1 MTDKSMALAEL
12 LEKRMASQDF
22 LRETLTFLLQELM
35 EHEVAAVCGAERH
48 ERSEE
53 RVNQRNGYRDR
64 PLETRLGRVDL
75 KVPKLR
81 QGSYFP
87 GFLEP
92 RRMSERALT
101 AVVQEAY
108 VQGISTR
115 KVDELVQAMGM
126 TGISKSQVSRLCA
139 SIDERVQAFLTRP
152 LEGSWPYVWLD
163 ATYIKSRE
171 HGPVAG
177 QAVVVATAVNQEGYR
192 EILGLS
198 VGPAETEDFWTAFL
212 RSLVRRGLCGTRLVI
227 SDAHEGLKKAI
238 ATVLTGAGW
247 QRCRVHFM
255 RNVLSHVPK
264 AHQPAISAAVR
275 TAFAQSDQAAARRQW
290 RQVADSLRERFAK
303 AATCM
308 DSAEEDVLA
317 FMAFPKEHWPKLAST
332 NCLERLNKEIKRRS
346 NVVGIFPN
354 DAAITRLVGA
364 ILLEQ
369 NDEWQV
375 SRRYLS
381 LESLAPVLMTLGQP
395 DAEPLTHEEA
405 AA

>member
-1 MTDKSMALAEL
+1 MTTDTMALQAL
-12 LEKRMASQDF
+12 LEKRDVAPDF
-22 LRETLTFLLQELM
+22 LRETLAFMLQELM
-35 EHEVAAVCGAERH
+35 EHEVSGLCGAERH
-48 ERSEE
+48 ARSEA
-53 RVNQRNGYRDR
+53 RVNQRNGYRER

-75 KVPKLR
+75 QVPKLR

-92 RRMSERALT
+92 RRMSEKALT

-126 TGISKSQVSRLCA
+126 TGISKSQVSRLCEA
-139 SIDERVQAFLTRP
+139 IDERVQAFLQRP
-152 LEGSWPYVWLD
+152 LEGRWPYVWLD

-171 HGPVAG
+171 HGPVAS
-177 QAVVVATAVNQEGYR
+177 QAVVVATAVNEEGYR
-192 EILGLS
+192 EVLGLS
-198 VGPAETEDFWTAFL
+198 VGPAESESFWKEFL
-212 RSLVRRGLCGTRLVI
+212 RSLVARGLKGTRLVV

-238 ATVLTGAGW
+238 AAVLTGASW

-255 RNVLSHVPK
+255 RNVLAQVPK

-275 TAFAQSDQAAARRQW
+275 TAFAQPDQQAAARQW
-290 RQVADSLRERFAK
+290 RQVADSLRERFPK
-303 AATCM
+303 AADCM

-317 FMAFPKEHWPKLAST
+317 YMAFPKDHWPKLAST

-354 DAAITRLVGA
+354 NAAVMRLVGA
-364 ILLEQ
+364 VLLEQ

-381 LESLAPVLMTLGQP
+381 LESLAPVLKP
-395 DAEPLTHEEA
+395 ENEAEKLSYDNA
-405 AA
+405 A

>member
-1 MTDKSMALAEL
+1 MTELSMALNEL
-12 LEKRMASQDF
+12 LEKRETSTDF
-22 LRETLTFLLQELM
+22 LRETLAFLLQELM
-35 EHEVAAVCGAERH
+35 EHEVHGRCGAEKHARSD
-48 ERSEE
+48 ERIT
-53 RVNQRNGYRDR
+53 QRNGYRDR

-81 QGSYFP
+81 EGSYFP

-92 RRMSERALT
+92 RRMSEKALS

-115 KVDELVQAMGM
+115 KVDELVQSMGM

-139 SIDERVQAFLTRP
+139 EIDERVDTFLNRP
-152 LEGSWPYVWLD
+152 LEGNWPYVWLD

-171 HGPVAG
+171 HGPVAS

-192 EILGLS
+192 EVLGLS
-198 VGPAETEDFWTAFL
+198 VGPAETEAFWTDFL
-212 RSLVRRGLCGTRLVI
+212 RALVARGLSGTRLVI

-238 ATVLTGAGW
+238 ATVLNGAGW

-255 RNVLSHVPK
+255 RNVLAQVPK
-264 AHQPAISAAVR
+264 AHQPAVSAAVR
-275 TAFAQSDQAAARRQW
+275 TALNQPDQREASRQW
-290 RQVADSLRERFAK
+290 REVADGLRERFSK
-303 AATCM
+303 ASACL

-354 DAAITRLVGA
+354 NRAVTRLVGA
-364 ILLEQ
+364 VLLEQ
-369 NDEWQV
+369 SDEWQV
-375 SRRYLS
+375 SRRYMS
-381 LESLAPVLMTLGQP
+381 LESLATVVGSSGGDEANKLTLE
-395 DAEPLTHEEA
+395 DAA
-405 AA
+405 

>member
-1 MTDKSMALAEL
+1 MTEMSMALNEL
-12 LEKRMASQDF
+12 LEKREVAPDF
-22 LRETLTFLLQELM
+22 LRETLAFMLQELM
-35 EHEVAAVCGAERH
+35 EHEASALCGAERH
-48 ERSEE
+48 ARSEA
-53 RVNQRNGYRDR
+53 RVNQRNGYRKR

-75 KVPKLR
+75 QVPKLR

-92 RRMSERALT
+92 RRMSEKALT

-126 TGISKSQVSRLCA
+126 TGISKSQVSRLCEA
-139 SIDERVQAFLTRP
+139 IDERVQAFLQRP
-152 LEGSWPYVWLD
+152 LQGRWPYVWLD

-171 HGPVAG
+171 HGPVAS

-192 EILGLS
+192 EVLGLS
-198 VGPAETEDFWTAFL
+198 VGPAESESFWKEFL
-212 RSLVRRGLCGTRLVI
+212 RSLVARGLRGTRLVV

-238 ATVLTGAGW
+238 AAVLTGAGW

-255 RNVLSHVPK
+255 RNVLAQVPK

-275 TAFAQSDQAAARRQW
+275 TAFAQPDQQAAARQW
-290 RQVADSLRERFAK
+290 RQVADSLRERFPK
-303 AATCM
+303 AADCM

-317 FMAFPKEHWPKLAST
+317 FMAFPKDHWPKLAST

-354 DAAITRLVGA
+354 NAAVTRLVGA
-364 ILLEQ
+364 VLLEQ

-381 LESLAPVLMTLGQP
+381 LESLAPVLK
-395 DAEPLTHEEA
+395 AESETEKLSYDSA
-405 AA
+405 A

>member
-1 MTDKSMALAEL
+1 MTEMSMALQQL
-12 LEKRMASQDF
+12 LEKRDVAPDF
-22 LRETLTFLLQELM
+22 LRETLAFMLEQLM
-35 EHEVAAVCGAERH
+35 EHEVAGLCGAGRH
-48 ERSEE
+48 ERSPE
-53 RVNQRNGYRDR
+53 RVNARNGYRER
-64 PLETRLGRVDL
+64 PLETRLGTVEL

-126 TGISKSQVSRLCA
+126 SGISKSQVSRLCQE
-139 SIDERVQAFLTRP
+139 IDERVQAFLERP
-152 LEGSWPYVWLD
+152 LTERWPYLWLD

-171 HGPVAG
+171 HGPVAS
-177 QAVVVATAVNQEGYR
+177 QAVVVATAVNAEGYR
-192 EILGLS
+192 EVLGLS
-198 VGPAETEDFWTAFL
+198 VGPAESEAFWCEFL
-212 RSLVRRGLCGTRLVI
+212 RSLKQRQLDGVRLVI

-238 ATVLTGAGW
+238 ATVFAGASW

-255 RNVLSHVPK
+255 RNVLAQVPR

-275 TAFAQSDQAAARRQW
+275 TAFAQGDQQAATRQW
-290 RQVADSLRERFAK
+290 RGVADSLRERFPK
-303 AATCM
+303 AAECL
-308 DSAEEDVLA
+308 DRAEEDVLA
-317 FMAFPKEHWPKLAST
+317 FMAFPKDHWPKIAST

-354 DAAITRLVGA
+354 NAAVERLVGA
-364 ILLEQ
+364 VLLEQ
-369 NDEWQV
+369 NDEWAV
-375 SRRYLS
+375 SRRYMS
-381 LESLAPVLMTLGQP
+381 LESLAPVLVERRADDKLVH
-395 DAEPLTHEEA
+395 DKA
-405 AA
+405 A

>member
-1 MTDKSMALAEL
+1 MTNKSMALTEL
-12 LEKRMASQDF
+12 LEKRAVAPDF
-22 LRETLTFLLQELM
+22 LRETLAFMLQELM
-35 EHEVAAVCGAERH
+35 EHEVAELCGADRH

-53 RVNQRNGYRDR
+53 RVNRRNGYRER
-64 PLETRLGRVDL
+64 PLETRMGRVDL

-92 RRMSERALT
+92 RRMSEQALT

-139 SIDERVQAFLTRP
+139 SIDERVQSFLERP
-152 LEGSWPYVWLD
+152 LEGHWPYVWLD

-171 HGPVAG
+171 HGPVAS
-177 QAVVVATAVNQEGYR
+177 QAVVVATAVNQDGYR
-192 EILGLS
+192 EVLGLS
-198 VGPAETEDFWTAFL
+198 AGPAETEGFWTAFL
-212 RSLVRRGLCGTRLVI
+212 RSLVARGLKGTRLVI

-255 RNVLSHVPK
+255 RNVLSQVPK

-275 TAFAQSDQAAARRQW
+275 TAFAQPDQAAATRQW

-303 AATCM
+303 AADCM

-317 FMAFPKEHWPKLAST
+317 FMAFPKDHWPKLAST

-354 DAAITRLVGA
+354 NASVTRLVGA
-364 ILLEQ
+364 VLLEQ

-381 LESLAPVLMTLGQP
+381 LESLAPVLKEATEAGTEQLI
-395 DAEPLTHEEA
+395 HEEA
-405 AA
+405 A